1 MKQNKQNK
9 DCKIVQD
16 LLPNYIENLTDEV
29 TNEYIEEHIAKCP
42 ECARILKD
50 MNGEIKLEHI
60 NQDGE
65 IKYLKGI
72 HKRVRRTIAIVSLLV
87 IIIAACIVG
96 YTYNQSKIQVNNY
109 TFMKGSYV
117 IENQEGT
124 VDGKVYGIMIAVF
137 DERGIC
143 KSVRI
148 VEEGYTDTAIDDI
161 KSTINEKIIEG
172 FTNIKIE
179 SNALHYNVNTLNGY
193 NKEKV
198 KKYVIEN
205 YDIKDIEE
213 I

>member
-50 MNGEIKLEHI
+50 MNGEIKLEDI

-87 IIIAACIVG
+87 IVIAACIVG

-117 IENQEGT
+117 RNNERDSK
-124 VDGKVYGIMIAVF
+124 DGKIYGTLIAVLN
-137 DERGIC
+137 EKGKCISAR
-143 KSVRI
+143 V
-148 VEEGYTDTAIDDI
+148 VEEGYNETYLKSIEKDEITD
-161 KSTINEKIIEG
+161 S
-172 FTNIKIE
+172 FTNFKQHND
-179 SNALHYNVNTLNGY
+179 SLHYNVNTWNGY
-193 NKEKV
+193 TLEQIKEYWINEYKV
-198 KKYVIEN
+198 KN
-205 YDIKDIEE
+205 LEE